1 MSDAIHLVS
10 LDRHD
15 RRRMLRRALLRSAA
29 TVVILLTAYFAL
41 PMDHVSD
48 AGAILVLTG
57 GASMVVALCA
67 WQVRQIIHSPTPE
80 VRSAEALAVTLP
92 VYLLGSATAIVL
104 LSQMDP
110 AAFNETL
117 TRIDALY
124 FTLTVFATVG
134 FGDIAA
140 VTQPA
145 RAVVTVMIVGNLVM
159 LAVGV
164 KLLTQAVKWGR
175 ALQDTQE
182 AGGGEVPPPA
192 SGDNSS

>member
-1 MSDAIHLVS
+1 MSDAIHLAS
-10 LDRHD
+10 LGRHD
-15 RRRMLRRALLRSAA
+15 RRRMLRKALLRSAG
-29 TVVILLTAYFAL
+29 TVVILLIAYFAL
-41 PMDHVSD
+41 PMDRLPD
-48 AGAILVLTG
+48 AGAVVVLVG
-57 GASMVVALCA
+57 GVLVVVGLCA
-67 WQVRQIIHSPTPE
+67 WQVRQIVHSPTPA
-80 VRSAEALAVTLP
+80 VRAAEALAVTLP
-92 VYLLGSATAIVL
+92 VYLLGSATTTFL

-110 AAFNETL
+110 GSFNETL

-182 AGGGEVPPPA
+182 AGGEQGSPPA
-192 SGDNSS
+192 SR

>member
-1 MSDAIHLVS
+1 MSDAIHLAS

-15 RRRMLRRALLRSAA
+15 RRRMLRKALTRSAA
-29 TVVILLTAYFAL
+29 TVVILLIAYFAL

-48 AGAILVLTG
+48 AGAIVVLTG
-57 GASMVVALCA
+57 GAVGVVALCA
-67 WQVRQIIHSPTPE
+67 WQVRQIIRSPTPE

-92 VYLLGSATAIVL
+92 VYLLGSATTMFL
-104 LSQMDP
+104 LSQMDTGS
-110 AAFNETL
+110 FNEAL

-175 ALQDTQE
+175 ALKDTRE
-182 AGGGEVPPPA
+182 AGGDETSPPA
-192 SGDNSS
+192 SR